1 MLLVVIL
8 TKSFLVKA
16 KVLKALS
23 NVKTFKESVFLILLT
38 IQLFFRKTLR
48 INTIKSPIPIKAK
61 EKVSKKDNPIIKVL
75 ILEEIFWTISE
86 ELDGLCIENYIAI
99 LLLKR

>member
-1 MLLVVIL
+1 M
-8 TKSFLVKA
+8 KA
-16 KVLKALS
+16 KELKVLS
-23 NVKTFKESVFLILLT
+23 HVKTFKESVFLIILA
-38 IQLFFRKTLR
+38 IQLFFTIKLR

-86 ELDGLCIENYIAI
+86 ELVGLCIE
-99 LLLKR
+99 K

>member
-1 MLLVVIL
+1 M

-16 KVLKALS
+16 KVLKVLS
-23 NVKTFKESVFLILLT
+23 HEKTFKFIVFLMIFA
-38 IQLFFRKTLR
+38 IQLFFRKKLR
-48 INTIKSPIPIKAK
+48 INTIKSPKPIKAK

-86 ELDGLCIENYIAI
+86 ELDGLCIE
-99 LLLKR
+99 K

>member
-1 MLLVVIL
+1 MT
-8 TKSFLVKA
+8 TKG
-16 KVLKALS
+16 LKGLS
-23 NVKTFKESVFLILLT
+23 HVKTLKKSILLIILA
-38 IQLFFRKTLR
+38 IQLFFRKKLR

-86 ELDGLCIENYIAI
+86 VLDGLCSE
-99 LLLKR
+99 K

>member
-1 MLLVVIL
+1 MSSNIDKIIPGDSKR
-8 TKSFLVKA
+8 TKRPKSCKDIQ
-16 KVLKALS
+16 K
-23 NVKTFKESVFLILLT
+23 SVFLIILV
-38 IQLFFRKTLR
+38 IQLFFRKKLR

-86 ELDGLCIENYIAI
+86 ELDGLCIE
-99 LLLKR
+99 K

>member
-1 MLLVVIL
+1 M
-8 TKSFLVKA
+8 TVKG
-16 KVLKALS
+16 LKGLS
-23 NVKTFKESVFLILLT
+23 HVKTLKESIFLIILA
-38 IQLFFRKTLR
+38 IQFFLRKKLR

-86 ELDGLCIENYIAI
+86 ELDGLCNE
-99 LLLKR
+99 K

>member
-1 MLLVVIL
+1 LI
-8 TKSFLVKA
+8 KSFQA
-16 KVLKALS
+16 KVKELKGLS
-23 NVKTFKESVFLILLT
+23 HVKTFKESVFLIILA
-38 IQLFFRKTLR
+38 IQFFFRKKLR

-86 ELDGLCIENYIAI
+86 ELDGLCIE
-99 LLLKR
+99 K

>member
-1 MLLVVIL
+1 M
-8 TKSFLVKA
+8 TKSFPVKA
-16 KVLKALS
+16 KVLKVLS
-23 NVKTFKESVFLILLT
+23 HVKTFTESVFLIIWP
-38 IQLFFRKTLR
+38 IQLFFRKKLR

-86 ELDGLCIENYIAI
+86 ELDGLCIE
-99 LLLKR
+99 K

>member
-1 MLLVVIL
+1 MSSNIDKIIPGDSKR
-8 TKSFLVKA
+8 TKRPKSCKDIQ
-16 KVLKALS
+16 K
-23 NVKTFKESVFLILLT
+23 SVFLIILA
-38 IQLFFRKTLR
+38 IQFFFRKKLR

-86 ELDGLCIENYIAI
+86 ELDGLCIE
-99 LLLKR
+99 K